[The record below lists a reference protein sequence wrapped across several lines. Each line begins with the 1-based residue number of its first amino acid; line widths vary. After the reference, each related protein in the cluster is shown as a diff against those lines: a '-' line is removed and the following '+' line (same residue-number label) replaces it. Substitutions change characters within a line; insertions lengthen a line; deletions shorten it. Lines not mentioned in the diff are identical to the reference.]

1 MVGFPMWH
9 FLAKWRDPSVIY
21 VLWQFES
28 ATATRGHV
36 QSIQINPSQI
46 AIDIR
51 PSAWLVVQSLFT
63 LQTCDWHWQC
73 EKKPCHP
80 LPPNAGKVPGAQK
93 SARAVCDGQIP
104 SPNHIQLHFHSPK
117 RNSGFVLDHIGSI
130 FFIGDH
136 IFWLFQIRGTAPIKL
151 VLDHGDTSCI
161 FLTFSLDF
169 SDRMLA

>member
-1 MVGFPMWH
+1 MPVKWKDISDTVRCMVMVGFPMWH
-9 FLAKWRDPSVIY
+9 FFAKWRDPSVIY

-73 EKKPCHP
+73 EKNHAIHC
-80 LPPNAGKVPGAQK
+80 LPTQAKFLALKKALEQFAMDKFRPPIIFNYISIAPNET
-93 SARAVCDGQIP
+93 
-104 SPNHIQLHFHSPK
+104 L
-117 RNSGFVLDHIGSI
+117 VLYWIILDLYSLLGTI
-130 FFIGDH
+130 FFGC
-136 IFWLFQIRGTAPIKL
+136 FRFGGQPQ
-151 VLDHGDTSCI
+151 
-161 FLTFSLDF
+161 
-169 SDRMLA
+169 